1 MASPQAVAHYAA
13 QAQQASIPDLFHD
26 AAREYALSWIDSFAD
41 ELYAQVMGCGKVT
54 SEWEARCPGRLLAAD
69 DAVVLHAGLVAGQRG
84 DAETAL
90 HALRILGDRYLQR
103 SAGHVAQLA
112 GVWAAED
119 RVAA

>member
-1 MASPQAVAHYAA
+1 MPAAAPIPAPYLEYAA
-13 QAQQASIPDLFHD
+13 EA
-26 AAREYALSWIDSFAD
+26 ALSDVDSFAD
-41 ELYAQVMGCGKVT
+41 SLYASCMAAGKVT

-90 HALRILGDRYLQR
+90 QALRILGDRYLQR